1 MLACSYVRKTKERK
15 RKRRAKIGVDRLT
28 KGLPPLGA
36 ILKWQ
41 LLMFKRQLAMPF
53 SHMPDFQLV
62 CVIIEFS
69 QGLETLISQK
79 CFKSSTTTNLP
90 IVNLLNLFLLSFI
103 SV

>member
-1 MLACSYVRKTKERK
+1 MHIHVFEKQKRERK
-15 RKRRAKIGVDRLT
+15 RGAKIGVDRLT

-53 SHMPDFQLV
+53 SHMLHFQLV

-69 QGLETLISQK
+69 WGLETLIS
-79 CFKSSTTTNLP
+79 FKM
-90 IVNLLNLFLLSFI
+90 FLELYKNKPSNSKPSKPFY
-103 SV
+103 